1 MTDAF
6 YSIISSYGPW
16 IFFGL
21 FVLAIAGWEVWQ
33 FRIRPM
39 LIPKAKI
46 DAMVDALI
54 VRYGPDAE
62 QMTYGEE
69 ERAWR
74 YSDSYKQGV
83 LRRVRRELWRRHKA
97 GEWE

>member
-1 MTDAF
+1 MEDVFTA
-6 YSIISSYGPW
+6 YGAW
-16 IFFGL
+16 IFIGL
-21 FVLAIAGWEVWQ
+21 FVLAIACWEVWQ

-39 LIPKAKI
+39 LIPKSKI

-54 VRYGPDAE
+54 VRYGPNAE

-69 ERAWR
+69 DRAWR
-74 YSDSYKQGV
+74 HSDSFKQGV
-83 LRRVRRELWRRHKA
+83 LRRVRRELWRRYEA

>member
-1 MTDAF
+1 MIDTVF
-6 YSIISSYGPW
+6 SIISAYGAW
-16 IFFGL
+16 IFVGL
-21 FVLAIAGWEVWQ
+21 FVLAIGGWEVWQ

-46 DAMVDALI
+46 DAMADALI
-54 VRYGPDAE
+54 TRYGPDAE

-69 ERAWR
+69 DRAWR
-74 YSDSYKQGV
+74 YSETFKQGV
-83 LRRVRRELWRRHKA
+83 LRRVRHELQRRYHA

>member
-1 MTDAF
+1 MVDTF
-6 YSIISSYGPW
+6 LSIITAYGPW

-21 FVLAIAGWEVWQ
+21 FVLAIAGWEMWQ

-39 LIPKAKI
+39 LIPKTKI

-54 VRYGPDAE
+54 ARYGPDAE
-62 QMTYGEE
+62 EMTYGEE
-69 ERAWR
+69 DRAWR
-74 YSDSYKQGV
+74 YSDTFKQGV
-83 LRRVRRELWRRHKA
+83 LRRVRRELWRRYDA

>member
-1 MTDAF
+1 VSAIFDILSA
-6 YSIISSYGPW
+6 YGAW
-16 IFFGL
+16 VFFGL
-21 FVLAIAGWEVWQ
+21 FVLAIACWEVWQ

-54 VRYGPDAE
+54 VQYGPDAE
-62 QMTYGEE
+62 EMTFGEE
-69 ERAWR
+69 DRAWR
-74 YSDSYKQGV
+74 YSESFKQGV
-83 LRRVRRELWRRHKA
+83 LRRVRRELWRRYEA

>member
-1 MTDAF
+1 MQDVFSA
-6 YSIISSYGPW
+6 YGAW

-21 FVLAIAGWEVWQ
+21 FVLAIACWEMWQ

-46 DAMVDALI
+46 DAMADALI
-54 VRYGPDAE
+54 AKYGSEAE
-62 QMTYGEE
+62 QMTFGEE
-69 ERAWR
+69 DRAWR
-74 YSDSYKQGV
+74 YSNTFKQGV
-83 LRRVRRELWRRHKA
+83 LRRVRRELWRRHEA